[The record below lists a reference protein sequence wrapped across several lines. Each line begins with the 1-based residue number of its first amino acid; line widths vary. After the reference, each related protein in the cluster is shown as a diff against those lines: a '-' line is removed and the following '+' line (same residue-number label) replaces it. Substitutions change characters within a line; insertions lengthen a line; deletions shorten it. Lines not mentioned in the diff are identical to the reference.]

1 MSAAQSL
8 NKKALKRFKGNK
20 TALWGLFILLAS
32 LMIASFAYFVAPD
45 NSPNANN
52 QIVQIKTSS
61 PNFEVLL
68 LRDIK
73 DESNQSPSLW
83 SRFIRGTPSHY
94 IDIPITRYQVVGS
107 KIHYWEYRGEET
119 KPIEKQIDI
128 IDVLYPLSLKHR
140 DIQFDGAYFTFIGFD
155 EKNHKIK
162 YTEAVHQLKDHLV
175 KKRYLLGTDSN
186 GRDVLSRLIIGA
198 RVSFSVGLISVIISL
213 LIGITLGAMA
223 GYFRGWI
230 DQLIMWLINVFWAIP
245 TVLLAMGMMI
255 SIDAQSSSRIWMVY
269 IAVGLTMWVDTAR
282 LIRGQFLSLREM
294 EFVEATKAL
303 GYSHFRIIFNHI
315 LPNCI
320 GPLIVITASSF
331 ASAILIESGLSYIGL
346 GVQPPQPSW
355 GSMLKEYFGYVG
367 TSKSYLALFP
377 GLAIMLLVFAFNLI
391 GNGLR
396 DAFDV
401 KGKD

>member
-8 NKKALKRFKGNK
+8 NTKALRRFKSNK
-20 TALWGLFILLAS
+20 TALLGLFILIAS
-32 LMIASFAYFVAPD
+32 LLIAIFAYFIAPD
-45 NSPNANN
+45 NTPNGNN

-73 DESNQSPSLW
+73 DETYEPVSLW
-83 SRFIRGTPSHY
+83 SQFINGNPSHF
-94 IDIPITRYQVVGS
+94 IDIPIVRYQLAGQ
-107 KIHYWEYRGEET
+107 KLHYWEYRGEET
-119 KPIEKQIDI
+119 KPIEKQIEL
-128 IDVLYPLSLKHR
+128 IDVLYPLSLNQR
-140 DIQFDGAYFTFIGFD
+140 NVQFDGANFSFVGFD
-155 EKNHKIK
+155 EKVQKIT
-162 YTEAVHQLKDHLV
+162 YSDAVKQLRHHLV
-175 KKRYLLGTDSN
+175 KKRFLLGTDSN

-213 LIGITLGAMA
+213 LIGIVLGAMA
-223 GYFRGWI
+223 GYFRGWV

-303 GYSHFRIIFNHI
+303 GYSHSRIIFKHI